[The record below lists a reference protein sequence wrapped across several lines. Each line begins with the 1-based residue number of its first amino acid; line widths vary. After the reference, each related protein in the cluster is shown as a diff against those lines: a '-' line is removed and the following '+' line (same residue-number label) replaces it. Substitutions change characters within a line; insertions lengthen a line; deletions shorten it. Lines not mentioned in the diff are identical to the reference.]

1 MDDVLRPP
9 DILANKEPSQMKEI
23 AAFQTSDGTV
33 FETKEA
39 AEDHE
44 FNVSHEIQIESFLSS
59 DLNRYQGGP
68 QRVIAKTSILNWI
81 KWNK

>member
-1 MDDVLRPP
+1 VDDVRRPP
-9 DILANKEPSQMKEI
+9 VILASKESSPMKEI

-33 FETKEA
+33 FQTKEA

-44 FNVSHEIQIESFLSS
+44 FNVSHEIQIELFLSS
-59 DLNRYQGGP
+59 DLNRYQSGP